1 MGAEA
6 MSDTRTLSTGVK
18 NRAHELG
25 FDLVGITSPEPPAH
39 LGVFQNWI
47 EAGHHAGMQYLA
59 SERALARRAD
69 PCQILPGCRS
79 IIVTGTYYDP
89 PSSESQEARIAAYA
103 LGEDYHDVLKE
114 GMRALAEYIEAELGR
129 PFEHRI
135 YTDTGP
141 LLERELAMRAGLG
154 WIGKNTCLIH
164 PGRGSYLLLAEM
176 LLDVDLIPDPPFTHD
191 FCGSC
196 TRCIDACPT
205 KCILPDRTLDAGR
218 CISYLTIEEKGAIPE
233 HLRPEI
239 GDWFF
244 GCDLC
249 QEVCP
254 WNLRFAQPGSNPAF
268 HPREIL
274 NPPQLASFLQLEAG
288 SWRRELRGSPL
299 ERPRRRGLVR
309 NAAVVA
315 GNTGRSDLLGQL
327 ERILLKGDEPL
338 LREQAAWAI
347 ARIAGRAARPALD
360 SALETERNDTVR
372 KAIQRY
378 EKDLS

>member
-1 MGAEA
+1 MG
-6 MSDTRTLSTGVK
+6 DIRTISTEIK

-25 FDLVGITSPEPPAH
+25 FDLVGITGPEPPAH
-39 LGVFQNWI
+39 FDVFQKWI
-47 EAGHHAGMQYLA
+47 DSGYHAGMQYLA
-59 SERALARRAD
+59 GERALTRRAD
-69 PCQILPGCRS
+69 PRRILPGCRS
-79 IIVTGTYYDP
+79 IIITGTYYDP
-89 PSSESQEARIAAYA
+89 PSRESQETRIAAYA

-114 GMRALAEYIEAELGR
+114 GIRALAEYIEAELGR

-135 YTDTGP
+135 YVDTGP

-164 PGRGSYLLLAEM
+164 PRRGSYLLLAEM
-176 LLDVDLIPDPPFTHD
+176 LLEVDLTPDPPFSRD

-205 KCILPDRTLDAGR
+205 KCILPERTIDAGR
-218 CISYLTIEEKGAIPE
+218 CISYLTIEEKGALPE
-233 HLRPEI
+233 PMRGEI
-239 GDWFF
+239 GDWLF
-244 GCDLC
+244 GCDIC

-254 WNLRFAQPGSNPAF
+254 WNLRFAHPGSNPAF
-268 HPREIL
+268 KPREIL
-274 NPPQLASFLQLEAG
+274 NPPQLAGFLELESE
-288 SWRRELRGSPL
+288 SWHRGLRGSPL

-327 ERILLKGDEPL
+327 EWIMLKDAEPL

-347 ARIAGRAARPALD
+347 AGIAGSAGRPPLEAALQF
-360 SALETERNDTVR
+360 ERDEAVR
-372 KAIQRY
+372 KAIQRFI
-378 EKDLS
+378 EDLP